1 MSLGKDA
8 EKFFLENRDV
18 VTKIIDAENERCVEI
33 GNSTIT
39 KKQFEEIILEMMAF
53 VDAGSDL
60 GGYKI
65 SDKIRTE
72 TVARAGQNK
81 KTVSEKGVEKSVSTK
96 NKVLSFEVL
105 KCKNGFVLNVVNEAY
120 IFNTKEDMTK
130 ILGEKIFKE
139 KRKK

>member
-96 NKVLSFEVL
+96 NKVL
-105 KCKNGFVLNVVNEAY
+105 
-120 IFNTKEDMTK
+120 
-130 ILGEKIFKE
+130 
-139 KRKK
+139 